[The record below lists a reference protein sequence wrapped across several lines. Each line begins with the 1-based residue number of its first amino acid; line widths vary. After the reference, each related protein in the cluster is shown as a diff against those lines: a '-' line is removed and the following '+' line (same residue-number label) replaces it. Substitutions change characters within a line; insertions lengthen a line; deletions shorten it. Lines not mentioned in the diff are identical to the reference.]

1 MSDEDRS
8 DIEQPTQ
15 LKQLNLNELSK
26 LLWIKLTRK
35 DVDAL
40 TKDVVDNLDS
50 KNYKTTVSGHEYDLE
65 NAKSFL
71 LEITISSVYR
81 VYLHYSDKPSESE
94 ESIAENKIKKTKSWW
109 NC

>member
-8 DIEQPTQ
+8 DIEQPMQ

-50 KNYKTTVSGHEYDLE
+50 KNYKTTVL
-65 NAKSFL
+65 
-71 LEITISSVYR
+71 SVVMNMIWKMR
-81 VYLHYSDKPSESE
+81 KVFCWK
-94 ESIAENKIKKTKSWW
+94 
-109 NC
+109 